1 MALSKADLLKRAS
14 RTYLVVEDVRI
25 QSLTELERTAL
36 EGLFAKRLQELR
48 EADVEAQLK
57 AIHRNHC
64 ELLIWTLVD
73 DDNVR
78 MFEMGEESVAQVG
91 SMSPDLFG
99 KLYTAARKHV
109 GFGNDDKEVDDNLK
123 KSSETQ
129 DSN

>member
-14 RTYLVVEDVRI
+14 RTYIDVEDVRI

-36 EGLFAKRLQELR
+36 EGLFAKRLQEHR
-48 EADVEAQLK
+48 ESDVEAQLK

-73 DDNVR
+73 NDNVR
-78 MFEMGEESVAQVG
+78 MFEMGDESVAQVG

-99 KLYTAARKHV
+99 KLHSAARKHV